1 MWTKENLQE
10 MLKQKLEGYQFMVV
24 SNREPYS
31 HEYEGR
37 KIKCF
42 KAIGGLVTALDSVLQ
57 STGGTW
63 IAYGSG
69 DADKD
74 VVDKNDIVR
83 MPVNNP
89 RYNLKRIWLTKEEEN
104 DFYYGYS
111 NQALW
116 PLCHIV
122 YRQPLF
128 NVSHYNTYLNVNKKF
143 AAAVLDIA
151 GKEKSFVWTQD
162 YQMCLVAKFI
172 KEANPG
178 IITALFWHI
187 PWPNPEVFRICP
199 QKIEIMEGL
208 LSNDLLGFHIHYHCH
223 RFLEACEQ
231 EIEAKVQWEEMSV
244 TYKGHT
250 TLVRP
255 FPISID
261 TQNVSSQANLHF
273 VKNEID
279 NLPDE
284 IDPPYEILA
293 VGVDRIDYTKGI
305 VEKLYAIDRFL
316 EKYPQYQGRFV
327 FFQQG
332 ALSRLHIKYYKEYID
347 RIQALT
353 EEINW
358 KYRCGK
364 WYPIVLNNR
373 RTEYYRQLAL
383 YRAADICIVSSL
395 HDGMNLVSKEFVASN
410 TDFKGMLI
418 LSKFTGASRELKE
431 AILINP
437 YDIENF
443 ADSIKE
449 AIELSQDEKTSRVK
463 KMQETIEENNVY
475 KWAGKFIE
483 NLAKL

>member
-1 MWTKENLQE
+1 M
-10 MLKQKLEGYQFMVV
+10 
-24 SNREPYS
+24 S
-31 HEYEGR
+31 
-37 KIKCF
+37 
-42 KAIGGLVTALDSVLQ
+42 A
-57 STGGTW
+57 
-63 IAYGSG
+63 
-69 DADKD
+69 
-74 VVDKNDIVR
+74 
-83 MPVNNP
+83 
-89 RYNLKRIWLTKEEEN
+89 
-104 DFYYGYS
+104 
-111 NQALW
+111 
-116 PLCHIV
+116 
-122 YRQPLF
+122 
-128 NVSHYNTYLNVNKKF
+128 
-143 AAAVLDIA
+143 
-151 GKEKSFVWTQD
+151 
-162 YQMCLVAKFI
+162 
-172 KEANPG
+172 
-178 IITALFWHI
+178 
-187 PWPNPEVFRICP
+187 
-199 QKIEIMEGL
+199 KIEIMEGL